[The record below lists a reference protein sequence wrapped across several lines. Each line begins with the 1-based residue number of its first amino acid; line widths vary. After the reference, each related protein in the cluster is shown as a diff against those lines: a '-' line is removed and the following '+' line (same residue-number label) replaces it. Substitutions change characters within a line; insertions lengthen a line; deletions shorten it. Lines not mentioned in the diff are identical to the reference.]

1 MMKLQNLVRLSGGM
15 VLAGFVSCTEDM
27 VYTGP
32 QPEIREETSADSPHQ
47 TVNAQADWEYV
58 SKGPESAMSHVK
70 MRMLNVP
77 WKVKPGDVLSL
88 QLEVEPGEGYMVV
101 GPLETSGHFT
111 PLEIQ
116 FFQRSGTDV
125 RVGPWPEA
133 ASREIYQREK
143 AVAVYDKTTRIPV
156 RVAIPS
162 NPSFDQM
169 RPMVRAVVQFQVV
182 SEDKAPSSGAFS
194 IHFAVEVEPSAA
206 Q

>member
-1 MMKLQNLVRLSGGM
+1 MMKLQNLVRLSGGL
-15 VLAGFVSCTEDM
+15 VLAGFVSCTEE

-32 QPEIREETSADSPHQ
+32 QAEIREESADSPHQ
-47 TVNAQADWEYV
+47 KVEAQADWEYV

-88 QLEVEPGEGYMVV
+88 QLEIEPDQDYMVV

-125 RVGPWPEA
+125 KVGPWPEA
-133 ASREIYQREK
+133 ASRTIYQREK
-143 AVAVYDKTTRIPV
+143 GVSVYDKTTRIPV

-162 NPSFDQM
+162 NPNFDQM
-169 RPMVRAVVQFQVV
+169 RPMVRAVVQFQIV
-182 SEDKAPSSGAFS
+182 SETKAPASGAFS
-194 IHFAVEVEPSAA
+194 IHFAVEVEPDNAR
-206 Q
+206 